1 MEQKNEKITVYKLKH
16 QRQKKIVQE
25 DPLVEMCLYVALKYP
40 QYTFTELYEC
50 LPSAFVKK
58 LYNTA
63 QKDRAQ
69 TLLLLNSIINGP
81 NEKSQSKKN
90 YRDTIRSLIDVLEL

>member
-1 MEQKNEKITVYKLKH
+1 MEQKDKKLTVYKIKNH
-16 QRQKKIVQE
+16 RHQKKNQE
-25 DPLVEMCLYVALKYP
+25 DPFVEMCLYVSLKYP
-40 QYTFTELYEC
+40 QYTFTDLYEN
-50 LPSAFVKK
+50 LPGAFVKK

-81 NEKSQSKKN
+81 NEKSKSKKN
-90 YRDTIRSLIDVLEL
+90 YKDTIKSLIDVLEL